1 MTSSTMI
8 DPVSGWLMWLLVSI
22 TTEQGLSTCKHS
34 QTGCGRQVILVNI
47 VGEPESYCGDGLVI
61 LVTDEWAGLDLQFP
75 EVGSHDLT

>member
-8 DPVSGWLMWLLVSI
+8 DPFSGWLTRLLVSI

-34 QTGCGRQVILVNI
+34 QTGCDRQAILVNI